1 LLLFGGGGV
10 LHQLLDLW
18 VGGWEKRKSVG
29 GRGMKGR
36 NLGGGG
42 DLWVGVGGGG
52 KRGEKKQDLGS
63 WGKWGFFFPPF
74 LMKLHVMGVRS
85 LFLSFL
91 AVAPLAA
98 FGLNQKHKR

>member
-1 LLLFGGGGV
+1 
-10 LHQLLDLW
+10 LDLW
-18 VGGWEKRKSVG
+18 LVGWEKRKSVG
-29 GRGMKGR
+29 VRGMKERILREGED
-36 NLGGGG
+36 LCVGFWGGGEI
-42 DLWVGVGGGG
+42 
-52 KRGEKKQDLGS
+52 GEKKQDLGS